1 VYSIIECGSVIDA
14 FSKTPVELF
23 LMSHKVN
30 LVFTFHSHLNLSKQ
44 RKEMGL
50 RKEDDSVSQNEADA
64 ASFSSTS
71 LGSGNLTKTPAKNAE
86 DDMRNKIIYEEEKS
100 VRNAR
105 AIVIVAGIFCAL
117 AVGAAINIFA
127 HNNDQAIFEL
137 EVRKSARL
145 QNHPYLL
152 LLSRKRQ
159 Y

>member
-1 VYSIIECGSVIDA
+1 MGS
-14 FSKTPVELF
+14 
-23 LMSHKVN
+23 
-30 LVFTFHSHLNLSKQ
+30 
-44 RKEMGL
+44 

-64 ASFSSTS
+64 VSLSSTS
-71 LGSGNLTKTPAKNAE
+71 LGSGNLTKTPAKDAE
-86 DDMRNKIIYEEEKS
+86 DELRNKIIYEEEKS

-105 AIVIVAGIFCAL
+105 AIVIVAGIACAV

-152 LLSRKRQ
+152 ASRKRH

>member
-1 VYSIIECGSVIDA
+1 
-14 FSKTPVELF
+14 
-23 LMSHKVN
+23 MSHKVH

-50 RKEDDSVSQNEADA
+50 QQEDDSVSQNEADVV
-64 ASFSSTS
+64 SLSSTS
-71 LGSGNLTKTPAKNAE
+71 LGSGKLPKTPAKNTE
-86 DDMRNKIIYEEEKS
+86 NETKNKIIYEEEKS

-105 AIVIVAGIFCAL
+105 AIVIVAGVFCAL

-127 HNNDQAIFEL
+127 HNNEQAIFEL

-152 LLSRKRQ
+152 ASRKRH